1 MNYLTPNAMGTDA
14 IARARSVGPS
24 ITAAADEV
32 ERTQR
37 IPEPLLSQLHAARL
51 CRMFLPRAVDGDEL
65 PPWVYLGAIEEI
77 SRHDGSVGWNVFVA
91 NSSALIAPFLDPDAM
106 QTIFAEPRAIVAWGP
121 PNESKAVA
129 VPGGYRVSGH
139 WSFASGCRQATW
151 MGAHCHV
158 VEPDG
163 SLRLNAAG
171 KPTVRTMLCP
181 LAQAELLHTW
191 NVIGMRGTASDSYA
205 LHDLFVPE
213 AFTATREDPTLRRLP
228 GRLYAFPMQG
238 LYAVGVA
245 GVALGIARA
254 MLDEFEALAQR
265 KTPRNLIRLADNA
278 VVQSTVAQMEARLG
292 AARAYLVETLSSIW
306 ETADDVSIIDVPSR
320 ARVRLA
326 CAFAIQTAEAVAD
339 YAYKAAGTD
348 AIFLGTAFER
358 RFRDIHTLSQQIQS
372 RTAHFESVGA
382 ILLGIEPAGTF
393 L

>member
-1 MNYLTPNAMGTDA
+1 MNFLASDA
-14 IARARSVGPS
+14 PDPIARARDLGPA
-24 ITAAADEV
+24 IEAAAEEI

-37 IPEPLLSQLHAARL
+37 IPEPLLSQLHAARIA
-51 CRMFLPRAVDGDEL
+51 RMLLPRSVDGDEVQ
-65 PPWVYLGAIEEI
+65 PWIYLRAIEEI
-77 SRHDGSVGWNVFVA
+77 SRHDGSVGWNMFVA
-91 NSSALIAPFLDPDAM
+91 NSSALIAPFLPPESMRA
-106 QTIFAEPRAIVAWGP
+106 IFAEPRAVVSWGP
-121 PNESKAVA
+121 PNESKAIA
-129 VPGGYRVSGH
+129 ISGGYRVTGQ

-163 SLRLNAAG
+163 SLRLNTAG
-171 KPTVRTMLCP
+171 RPTVRTLLVP
-181 LAQAELLHTW
+181 VAQATLLDNSW
-191 NVIGMRGTASDSYA
+191 DVIGMRGTMSGAYRLDDV
-205 LHDLFVPE
+205 LVPE
-213 AFTATREDPTLRRLP
+213 AFSGTREDPTLRREP

-254 MLDEFEALAQR
+254 MLDAFQALAMR
-265 KTPRNLIRLADNA
+265 KAPRYLGRLADNA
-278 VVQSTVAQMEARLG
+278 VVQSNVAQMEARLG
-292 AARAYLVETLSSIW
+292 AARAYLVETLSDIW
-306 ETADDVSIIDVPSR
+306 SADDAWVIDVPAR

-372 RTAHFESVGA
+372 RTAHFESVGQ
-382 ILLGIEPAGTF
+382 IMLGIEPPGTF